1 MATNIKAKKKKGTY
15 DNKLIKWIAIGL
27 GALVALI
34 AIIAIVIFTSGNYVA
49 KVNGKKIYT
58 YEYKYFLMEAF
69 NEEYNDNFEAYK
81 PEGYDDMTEE
91 EQSEIQKNFFTE
103 NKSKIEDAAL
113 EKAREFKAEYII
125 ALSKGYKATRDQ
137 KNDLADYLETFAS
150 YYNTNASYIASMLS
164 GGTMNLKQY
173 KAFYSQQIA
182 IENYKTAIKE
192 GIEVTTDDIK
202 AKYDEEPNDYRKM
215 TARLFQ
221 FSLDQLPKAPVKPT
235 APKTDDNQVITEEMY
250 NEGDLA
256 TKDKVA
262 YEDYLKKLDE
272 YDEAMEE
279 YSANL
284 ATVTEN
290 YLKLAN
296 EMKDVFSADPDAKYT
311 LYDYD
316 MLTFE
321 KKKATTG
328 DNEEAAADGEDNGES
343 GADEYA
349 VKAEDATFADLCT
362 SVSSYSSASTNKGIV
377 TVNNNSKTNIEDLDE
392 LVLSV
397 QWNDAR
403 DGFVFV
409 DADGE
414 SSAGSSND
422 VLTTGAETTGTAEET
437 KDPTPSEVKV
447 VAVYDDDG
455 RLTALYLVRV
465 ENIDD
470 IDSDPAEDAED
481 GLNTI
486 QSSIKSTILND
497 RADEKLE
504 KEVEEGGSKY
514 KISGKKEKNLAKINN
529 EYWTNYGL

>member
-58 YEYKYFLMEAF
+58 QEYKYFLMQAF
-69 NEEYNDNFEAYK
+69 NEEYSDNFEDYK
-81 PEGYDDMTEE
+81 PENYDDMTDDEKAE
-91 EQSEIQKNFFTE
+91 VEKNFFTE
-103 NKSKIEDAAL
+103 NRTKIEEAAL
-113 EKAREFKAEYII
+113 EEARKFKAEYII
-125 ALSKGYKATRDQ
+125 ALDKGYKATSEQ
-137 KNDLADYLETFAS
+137 KNELNEYIEYVANIYG
-150 YYNTNASYIASMLS
+150 TNASYVASMLS
-164 GGTMNLKQY
+164 GGTMTLKQY
-173 KAFYSQQIA
+173 KDFYSQQIA

-221 FSLDQLPKAPVKPT
+221 FSLDQLPA
-235 APKTDDNQVITEEMY
+235 APKTDENQVITEEMY
-250 NEGDLA
+250 NTGDLD
-256 TKDKVA
+256 TKDKLA
-262 YEDYLKKLDE
+262 YEE
-272 YDEAMEE
+272 YK
-279 YSANL
+279 ANL
-284 ATVTEN
+284 TTITEN
-290 YLKLAN
+290 YLKLAD
-296 EMKDVFSADPDAKYT
+296 EIKDVYSADPEAKYT

-328 DNEEAAADGEDNGES
+328 DNEEAAADGEDNGDSES

-349 VKAEDATFADLCT
+349 VKAENATFADLCT

-447 VAVYDDDG
+447 VAVYDDEG

-470 IDSDPAEDAED
+470 IDSAPAEDAED

-497 RADEKLE
+497 RAEEELE
-504 KEVEEGGSKY
+504 KKVEEGGSKY
-514 KISGKKEKNLAKINN
+514 KISSKKEKNLAKINN
-529 EYWTNYGL
+529 EYWANYGL